1 MYLTCTSEPE
11 TPESLDEALVE
22 AKTQATTIIS
32 QGVMCDRHQKAF
44 QWVAGRPFDN
54 ELARTCLT
62 RPLVDVTVNWTY
74 M

>member
-32 QGVMCDRHQKAF
+32 QGLCVTTIKKLFNGF
-44 QWVAGRPFDN
+44 QGVG
-54 ELARTCLT
+54 LT
-62 RPLVDVTVNWTY
+62 MSSQEHV
-74 M
+74 